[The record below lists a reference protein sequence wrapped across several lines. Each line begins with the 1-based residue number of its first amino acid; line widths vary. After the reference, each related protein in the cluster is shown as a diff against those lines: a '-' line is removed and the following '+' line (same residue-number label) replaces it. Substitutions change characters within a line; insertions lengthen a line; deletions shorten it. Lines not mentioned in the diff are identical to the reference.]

1 MKITRKSNETKQM
14 LETIPIGSC
23 FIDGGNIF
31 MKIEEFFTADDE
43 HYNTVCLETGEL
55 VGFVQDAFV
64 KPVSTELI
72 VEG

>member
-1 MKITRKSNETKQM
+1 MKITRKSNETRQM
-14 LETIPIGSC
+14 LETIPVGSC
-23 FIDGGNIF
+23 FIDGGNVF
-31 MKIEEFFTADDE
+31 MVIDE
-43 HYNTVCLETGEL
+43 IYASDGEQYNTVCLETGEL